1 MIQTRINFVLPFALV
16 LFFSWTPLVMAAQQ
30 DGAAIA
36 KQKEDESVEDHQSR
50 ILNSYAELE
59 QKLLALREYE
69 KENNPARSKLL
80 QRAYELSQE
89 QGTTDQMK
97 QIVSLLATGD
107 LRDAESDQKNVL
119 DDMQRLLT
127 LLQSEDRSKRIQDEL
142 KRNQEYLKEVE
153 RLLRIQKSLRGQA
166 EGKGDA
172 PRISKSQKQAAERA
186 KKLGDKIRDNEEKS
200 KDDSDSSDGKG
211 DKGKGSK
218 GKDSKGKGKDS
229 KGKEKDPKEK
239 GKDSKGKGKDSKG
252 EKGEGKGKPG
262 EPKNGKPGGKGSG
275 KPSDG
280 EPSDGEPS
288 DGESQDQEMNPVRK
302 RVAAAEKRMRDA
314 KKKLDQAKR
323 DESIEDMDEAI
334 RELEAA
340 KKELEEIL
348 RQLREEEVERT
359 LSMLEGRF
367 RKMLEREI
375 KVRDKTKSM
384 DSVPPEQRLADFE
397 IKAGKLSSEQSSIAT
412 EASRALL
419 LLREDGSSIAFPQTV
434 EEMKLDME
442 QVAAR
447 LARSKVSKITIEIEN
462 DIIETL
468 GNLIEALAQAQKENE
483 ANRGRPQKG
492 QPGGGRPGESSLV
505 GKIAEIRMLRAL
517 QDRIYR
523 RHTRY
528 ARMLED
534 PNDEVGQTN
543 DPEIRAALGRLTLKQ
558 KMLTEITK
566 EIVESMNE

>member
-1 MIQTRINFVLPFALV
+1 MIHFQFNLLFSFVLAMILLGSNFA
-16 LFFSWTPLVMAAQQ
+16 FAYQDETPTT
-30 DGAAIA
+30 A
-36 KQKEDESVEDHQSR
+36 KQKEDEAVEDHQKR
-50 ILNSYAELE
+50 ILSSYSELE
-59 QKLLALREYE
+59 QKLLALREFE

-89 QGTTDQMK
+89 QGTTDEMK
-97 QIVSLLATGD
+97 RIVSLLTTGD
-107 LRDAESDQKNVL
+107 LREAETDQKDVL
-119 DDMQRLLT
+119 SDLNRLLT
-127 LLQSEDRSKRIQDEL
+127 LLQSEDRGKRIQDEL

-166 EGKGDA
+166 EGKGDV

-186 KKLGDKIRDNEEKS
+186 KKLADKIRDNEEQS
-200 KDDSDSSDGKG
+200 KENESGKDSDSKSDGKG
-211 DKGKGSK
+211 KGDG
-218 GKDSKGKGKDS
+218 
-229 KGKEKDPKEK
+229 KEK
-239 GKDSKGKGKDSKG
+239 GKGQ
-252 EKGEGKGKPG
+252 PG
-262 EPKNGKPGGKGSG
+262 EPKNGKPGGKGSLG
-275 KPSDG
+275 G
-280 EPSDGEPS
+280 QPS
-288 DGESQDQEMNPVRK
+288 DGESSEGEPSDEESQQDEINPVRK

-323 DESIEDMDEAI
+323 DKSIKDMDEAI

-367 RKMLEREI
+367 RKMMEREI
-375 KVRDKTKSM
+375 KVRDQTKSLGA
-384 DSVPPEQRLADFE
+384 VTPEQRLADFE

-434 EEMKLDME
+434 QEMKLDME
-442 QVAAR
+442 QVASR
-447 LARSKVSKITIEIEN
+447 LATSKVGDMTIEIEN

-468 GNLIEALAQAQKENE
+468 ANLIEALAQAQKENE
-483 ANRGRPQKG
+483 ANRGKNKPS
-492 QPGGGRPGESSLV
+492 QPGGGGRPGDSSLV

-517 QDRIYR
+517 QDRIFR

-528 ARMLED
+528 AKMLDD
-534 PNDEVGQTN
+534 PSDEIGQTS
-543 DPEIRAALGRLTLKQ
+543 DPEILAALQRLTSKQ
-558 KMLTEITK
+558 KQLTEITK

>member
-1 MIQTRINFVLPFALV
+1 MIQSRFHLV
-16 LFFSWTPLVMAAQQ
+16 LLLGLLTFFVWSPSLTIAQE
-30 DGAAIA
+30 DAPAVA
-36 KQKEDESVEDHQSR
+36 KQNEDEPVEDHQKR
-50 ILNSYAELE
+50 ILHSYSELE

-89 QGTTDQMK
+89 QGTTDEMK
-97 QIVSLLATGD
+97 RIVSLLTTGD
-107 LRDAESDQKNVL
+107 LRDAEVDQKNVL

-127 LLQSEDRSKRIQDEL
+127 LLQSEDRGKRIQDEL

-186 KKLGDKIRDNEEKS
+186 KKLAQKIRENEEES
-200 KDDSDSSDGKG
+200 KEDSDSDDGESGKGKDGKG
-211 DKGKGSK
+211 KGKDGKGEGKDSK
-218 GKDSKGKGKDS
+218 GKDSKGEGD
-229 KGKEKDPKEK
+229 
-239 GKDSKGKGKDSKG
+239 
-252 EKGEGKGKPG
+252 GKGKPG
-262 EPKNGKPGGKGSG
+262 EPKSGKPGGKGSG
-275 KPSDG
+275 QPSDG
-280 EPSDGEPS
+280 QPS
-288 DGESQDQEMNPVRK
+288 DGESPDGESPEQEMNPVRK

-367 RKMLEREI
+367 KKMLEREI
-375 KVRDKTKSM
+375 KVRDQTQSM
-384 DSVPPEQRLADFE
+384 NGVPPEQRLADSE
-397 IKAGKLSSEQSSIAT
+397 IKAGKLSSEQSSIAI

-442 QVAAR
+442 QVAGR
-447 LARSKVSKITIEIEN
+447 LAASKVSEITIEIEN

-468 GNLIEALAQAQKENE
+468 GNLIDALAQAQKENE
-483 ANRGRPQKG
+483 ANRGKPQQG

-528 ARMLED
+528 AKMLDD
-534 PNDEVGQTN
+534 PNDELGQTSN
-543 DPEIRAALGRLTLKQ
+543 PEIRAALVRLTAKQ
-558 KMLTEITK
+558 KMLTEITN

>member
-1 MIQTRINFVLPFALV
+1 MHSRSNLLAALFAMAIAVLIPGSNSL
-16 LFFSWTPLVMAAQQ
+16 AAKQ
-30 DGAAIA
+30 DDGPAVA
-36 KQKEDESVEDHQSR
+36 KQKEDESVEDHQKR

-59 QKLLALREYE
+59 QKLLALREFE

-89 QGTTDQMK
+89 QGTTDEMK
-97 QIVSLLATGD
+97 RIISLLATGD
-107 LRDAESDQKNVL
+107 LRDAESDQKGVL
-119 DDMQRLLT
+119 EDLNRLLT
-127 LLQSEDRSKRIQDEL
+127 LLQSEDRGKRIQDEL

-166 EGKGDA
+166 EGKGDP
-172 PRISKSQKQAAERA
+172 PRISKSQKQTAERA
-186 KKLGDKIRDNEEKS
+186 RKLADKIRDNEERS
-200 KDDSDSSDGKG
+200 KESPNSDSDS
-211 DKGKGSK
+211 
-218 GKDSKGKGKDS
+218 
-229 KGKEKDPKEK
+229 
-239 GKDSKGKGKDSKG
+239 
-252 EKGEGKGKPG
+252 KGEGKGKPAG
-262 EPKNGKPGGKGSG
+262 EPKSGKKSEGKKGSQKGKPSDG

-280 EPSDGEPS
+280 EPSDSESS
-288 DGESQDQEMNPVRK
+288 DGESPEDDMNPVRK
-302 RVAAAEKRMRDA
+302 RVAAAEKRMREA

-323 DESIEDMDEAI
+323 DESIKDMDKAI

-367 RKMLEREI
+367 RKMMEREI
-375 KVRDKTKSM
+375 KVRDQTKSL
-384 DSVPPEQRLADFE
+384 SNVVPEQRLADFE
-397 IKAGKLSSEQSSIAT
+397 IKAGKLSAEQSSIAT

-442 QVAAR
+442 QVASR
-447 LARSKVSKITIEIEN
+447 LSASKVGEMTIEIEN

-483 ANRGRPQKG
+483 ANRGKG
-492 QPGGGRPGESSLV
+492 PKGKPGGGRPGDNALV

-528 ARMLED
+528 AKMLDD
-534 PNDEVGQTN
+534 PTDEIGQTS
-543 DPEIRAALGRLTLKQ
+543 DPEIRAALRRLTAKQ
-558 KMLTEITK
+558 KQLTEITK